1 MNPEQPRSIRAVVEL
16 LVAGDLT
23 TAEAVE
29 KLGNLN
35 TKTAP
40 PDREYAD
47 YVRDPDAI
55 AGIDPITSAFN
66 LDRISREQFLAL
78 RNAL

>member
-1 MNPEQPRSIRAVVEL
+1 MNPEQPRTIRAVVDL

-23 TAEAVE
+23 TEEAVE

-35 TKTAP
+35 TKTAA

-55 AGIDPITSAFN
+55 AKIDPITSAYN
-66 LDRISREQFLAL
+66 LSKISRDQFRAL
-78 RNAL
+78 HNAL